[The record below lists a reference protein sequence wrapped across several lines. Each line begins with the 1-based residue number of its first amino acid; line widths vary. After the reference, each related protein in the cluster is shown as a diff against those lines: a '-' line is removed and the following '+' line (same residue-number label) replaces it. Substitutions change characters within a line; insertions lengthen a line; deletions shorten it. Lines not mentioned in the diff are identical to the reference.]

1 MQPTCMFILIVVI
14 LYYVIKASTPYDES
28 TLKQQLYRKERVCT
42 FFGPFLFTIYF
53 SESLISYFACT
64 FR

>member
-1 MQPTCMFILIVVI
+1 MFILIIVI

-53 SESLISYFACT
+53 SESLIF
-64 FR
+64 